1 MRALGSLMACDGQV
15 GTEKKARVIHP
26 LSIFLEPNTK
36 LPCYFQWFK
45 KCCES
50 VELFVFAL
58 IHARNEGTWRWTLS
72 LVPIGD
78 LIWEP
83 SQPTDG
89 LRSPCL
95 YLYQGHD
102 FLERDAPCSNSYA
115 AICERK

>member
-1 MRALGSLMACDGQV
+1 MRALGSLMACGGQV
-15 GTEKKARVIHP
+15 GTEKKARVIHR
-26 LSIFLEPNTK
+26 LSFFLEPNTK

-50 VELFVFAL
+50 SELFVFAL

-78 LIWEP
+78 PISERQSSEP

-89 LRSPCL
+89 TLLKLFVSLP
-95 YLYQGHD
+95 G
-102 FLERDAPCSNSYA
+102 P
-115 AICERK
+115 